1 MIRQTMRSVALAA
14 VGLLLANV
22 AWGQAVLR
30 QVTSSDGTDNMIM
43 VAAEYFGGEPRS
55 VLLSKFDIGPA
66 TTNGLQRPYVGLNLA
81 GGPITTGNA
90 AEITFTLA
98 GATFDQAATS
108 SNLDR
113 RDANC
118 AGTAGGNLS
127 VSVVSGGA
135 RGDESVTYRAE
146 ARADIA
152 DTTAICFWVPDL
164 SVGLTTVSASGV
176 TPAVMGVQVTA
187 SIKTVVTTGTT
198 FPATI
203 NGNNVDA
210 DGELTNDNN
219 ATGSPGPITA
229 KTILQAANAV
239 TTMLGTGDTAYVSV
253 ADRTKIVQ
261 GGTRDPSVAGTG
273 GTMGL
278 RVGTLEVGLAAA
290 NTIWKLEGGTL
301 PDGSD
306 ANTAHPGKLQ
316 GTLDTTLSGQVMLSV
331 GGRFG
336 SGDRVV
342 VGSGPTAFIGTPS
355 GGAVEVTVQLEVG
368 STNTIVYVPG
378 GVDNLKPGTFA
389 AGGMRMF
396 NDRRN
401 HNAAIAP
408 MSTGKIKYA
417 GIEVEGYAYGVVR
430 SGGME
435 SSFVRVTCEAS
446 ATGMCIVFG
455 DCQDQAG
462 MDYFSDVPVPISV
475 GETAVWSSDDIAMVL
490 GGGWDSGR
498 GSCDIH
504 SNGELS
510 VQHMIRTGS
519 TQINNSAVVGRDL
532 DERNATTKSE
542 IAAVKAVVDSI
553 CRSVGSATVDQDT
566 TADGDQLTACYPQAP
581 WRPAASN

>member
-30 QVTSSDGTDNMIM
+30 QVTSSDGMGNMIM

-66 TTNGLQRPYVGLNLA
+66 TTDGLQRPYVGLNLA

-98 GATFDQAATS
+98 GATFDQAATA

-152 DTTAICFWVPDL
+152 NNTTICFWVPDL
-164 SVGLTTVSASGV
+164 SVGLTTVSAAGV

-187 SIKTVVTTGTT
+187 SIKTVTTSGTT
-198 FPATI
+198 FPAMI

-210 DGELTNDNN
+210 DGMATPDNT
-219 ATGSPGPITA
+219 TGMPGPITA

-239 TTMLGTGDTAYVSV
+239 TTMLGTGDTAYVNV
-253 ADRTKIVQ
+253 ADRTKIVR

-278 RVGTLEVGLAAA
+278 RVGTLTVGLATA

-306 ANTAHPGKLQ
+306 ANTPHPGKLQ
-316 GTLDTTLSGQVMLSV
+316 STLDTTLSGQVKLSV
-331 GGRFG
+331 GGRFQ

-355 GGAVEVTVQLEVG
+355 GGAAEVTVQLEVG

-378 GVDNLKPGTFA
+378 GVDNLKPGKFA

-401 HNAAIAP
+401 HNAAIAA
-408 MSTGKIKYA
+408 MSTGEIKYA

-446 ATGMCIVFG
+446 ATGKCTVFG

-462 MDYFSDVPVPISV
+462 VDHFSDVPVLISV

-510 VQHMIRTGS
+510 VQHMVRSGS

-553 CRSVGSATVDQDT
+553 CRTVGSVDADQDT
-566 TADGDQLTACYPQAP
+566 TTDGDQLTACYPQAP
-581 WRPAASN
+581 WRPAAGN